1 MATKLYAP
9 KQEVSDDRIKTASIA
24 EATFTDKAYAESKV
38 YLAAD
43 AGVKEGS
50 KFITVEE
57 AAKEKK
63 VEEAV
68 ADESLSNLKEFDKE
82 AYEKRKEEAAALE
95 SSGADDTAKATG
107 EIIKEISKEK
117 VVEKEKTEKKVK
129 SYYLNYRA
137 IFTRA
142 FKLALISRDMTVDK
156 KVEKELDRRKSVAGN
171 LRENLAT
178 KFSKTVSW
186 GDVLRKASAAS
197 AKELQAPVQKDPAF
211 KYEGK

>member
-1 MATKLYAP
+1 MTEKLYAP
-9 KQEVSDDRIKTASIA
+9 KQEVSDDRIKIASIS
-24 EATFTDKAYAESKV
+24 EATFTSKAYAESPT
-38 YLAAD
+38 YFHFE

-50 KFITVEE
+50 KFITVEA
-57 AAKEKK
+57 AAKEKI

-68 ADESLSNLKEFDKE
+68 ADKSLDNLQEFDKE
-82 AYEKRKEEAAALE
+82 AYEKRKLEAAALE
-95 SSGADDTAKATG
+95 TAGADDTAKATG
-107 EIIKEISKEK
+107 EIIKVISEEK
-117 VVEKEKTEKKVK
+117 VVEKEKVKEKVK
-129 SYYLNYRA
+129 SYYLNYRD

-156 KVEKELDRRKSVAGN
+156 KVEKELDRRKAVAGE

-197 AKELQAPVQKDPAF
+197 AKELAAPVQKDPAF

>member
-1 MATKLYAP
+1 MAEKLYAP
-9 KQEVSDDRIKTASIA
+9 KQEVSDDRIKTQSIA
-24 EATFTDKAYAESKV
+24 EATYTDKAYAESPV

-50 KFITVEE
+50 RFTTVEE
-57 AAKEKK
+57 ATKEKK
-63 VEEAV
+63 VEEEV
-68 ADESLSNLKEFDKE
+68 ADRSLSNLKEFDKE
-82 AYEKRKEEAAALE
+82 EYEKREEEAAAKE
-95 SSGADDTAKATG
+95 AASSGDEEAAA

-117 VVEKEKTEKKVK
+117 EDQKEKSEAKIKT
-129 SYYLNYRA
+129 YYLNYRD

-156 KVEKELDRRKSVAGN
+156 KVEKELDRRKAVAGT

-186 GDVLRKASAAS
+186 GDVLRKAFDGG
-197 AKELQAPVQKDPAF
+197 KELGAPVQKDSAF